1 MVGLKEQLINRVL
14 YCMQDSLQEREL
26 AELRCVL
33 QNVLC
38 TYRIETERQELRVV
52 DDSWQNDLEDYLMA
66 KALEGKSPATVKRY
80 RYELSR
86 LLSYINKAVSNIV
99 DTDVSG
105 YLRTYKRLRNVC
117 NQTLKNVRTVYSS
130 FFSWLRDRNRIRI
143 NPMLLVEQ
151 IKVEKKLKKPYTD
164 MERERMLRTCK
175 SIRDKAIMEIMY
187 STAVRVSELAALNR
201 EDVHF
206 TSKDLTVF
214 GKGAKERVTYLN
226 ERSHMYLRE
235 YLESRTDDN
244 PALFVSE
251 KAPYRRLSKSGLE
264 DLVRRTGQRVDV
276 HAYPHR
282 FRRTA
287 ATNALNRGM
296 PVQEV
301 AQFLG
306 HAKLETTMLYCTVE
320 RESVQYHHKKYL
332 SA

>member
-1 MVGLKEQLINRVL
+1 MKEQLINRVL
-14 YCMQDSLQEREL
+14 YCMQDLLKDEEL
-26 AELRCVL
+26 IELKNVL

-52 DDSWQNDLEDYLMA
+52 DSSWQDDLEDYLMA
-66 KALEGKSPATVKRY
+66 KALEGKSSATVKRY

-86 LLSYINKAVSNIV
+86 LLSYINKDIANI
-99 DTDVSG
+99 TDADISR
-105 YLRTYKRLRNVC
+105 YMRAYKSLRGVC
-117 NQTLKNVRTVYSS
+117 NQTLKNIRAVYSS
-130 FFSWLRDRNRIRI
+130 FFIWLRDRNRVKY
-143 NPMLLVEQ
+143 NPMVLVEQ
-151 IKVEKKLKKPYTD
+151 IKVEQRIKKPYTD
-164 MERERMLRTCK
+164 TEREMMLRTCK
-175 SIRDKAIMEIMY
+175 TVRDKAIMEFMY

-201 EDVHF
+201 DDIRF
-206 TSKDLTVF
+206 TSKDLTVY
-214 GKGAKERVTYLN
+214 GKGAKERITYLN
-226 ERSHMYLRE
+226 ERTHMYLKE

-251 KAPYRRLSKSGLE
+251 KIPHQRLTKGGLE
-264 DLVRRTGQRVDV
+264 DLVRRTGKRVDV
-276 HAYPHR
+276 HAYPHK

-301 AQFLG
+301 AQLLG

-320 RESVQYHHKKYL
+320 RESVQLHHKKYL

>member
-1 MVGLKEQLINRVL
+1 MKEQLINRIL
-14 YCMQDSLQEREL
+14 YCMQDILQEEEIT
-26 AELRCVL
+26 ELRNVL

-38 TYRIETERQELRVV
+38 TYRVEPEQKELRIV
-52 DDSWQNDLEDYLMA
+52 DDSWQDDLEDYLMA

-86 LLSYINKAVSNIV
+86 LLSYINKDVSNI
-99 DTDVSG
+99 TDADISG
-105 YLRTYKRLRNVC
+105 YMRAYKRIRGVC
-117 NQTLKNVRTVYSS
+117 NQTLKNIRAVYSS
-130 FFSWLRDRNRIRI
+130 FFIWLRDRNKIRY
-143 NPMLLVEQ
+143 NPMVLVEQ
-151 IKVEKKLKKPYTD
+151 IKVEQKLKKPYSD
-164 MERERMLRTCK
+164 AERELMLRVCK
-175 SIRDKAIMEIMY
+175 SIRDKAIIEFLY
-187 STAVRVSELAALNR
+187 STAVRVSELTALNR
-201 EDVHF
+201 DDIRF
-206 TSKDLTVF
+206 TSKDLIVY

-226 ERSHMYLRE
+226 ERTHMYLKE
-235 YLESRTDDN
+235 YLDSRTDNN

-251 KAPYRRLSKSGLE
+251 KLPHQRLTKGGLE
-264 DLVRRTGQRVDV
+264 DLIRRTGQRVEV

-301 AQFLG
+301 AQLLG

-320 RESVQYHHKKYL
+320 QESVQLHHKKYL

>member
-1 MVGLKEQLINRVL
+1 
-14 YCMQDSLQEREL
+14 MQDILQEEEIT
-26 AELRCVL
+26 ELRNVL

-38 TYRIETERQELRVV
+38 TYRVEPERKELRIV
-52 DDSWQNDLEDYLMA
+52 DDSWQDDLENYLMA

-86 LLSYINKAVSNIV
+86 LLSYINKDVSNI
-99 DTDVSG
+99 TDADISG
-105 YLRTYKRLRNVC
+105 YMRAYKRIRGVC
-117 NQTLKNVRTVYSS
+117 NQTLKNIRAVYSS
-130 FFSWLRDRNRIRI
+130 FFIWLRDRNKIRY
-143 NPMLLVEQ
+143 NPMVLVEQ
-151 IKVEKKLKKPYTD
+151 IKVEQKLKKLYSD
-164 MERERMLRTCK
+164 AERELMLRVCK
-175 SIRDKAIMEIMY
+175 SIRDKAIIEFLY
-187 STAVRVSELAALNR
+187 STAVRVSELTALNR
-201 EDVHF
+201 DDIRF
-206 TSKDLTVF
+206 TSKDLVVY

-226 ERSHMYLRE
+226 ERTHMYLKE
-235 YLESRTDDN
+235 YLDSRTDNN

-251 KAPYRRLSKSGLE
+251 KLPHQRLTKGGLE
-264 DLVRRTGQRVDV
+264 DLIRRTGQRVEV

-301 AQFLG
+301 ARLLG

-320 RESVQYHHKKYL
+320 QESIQLHHKKYL

>member
-1 MVGLKEQLINRVL
+1 MKEQLINRVL
-14 YCMQDSLQEREL
+14 YCMQDVISEEHLLEL
-26 AELRCVL
+26 KSVL
-33 QNVLC
+33 QNVFC
-38 TYRIETERQELRVV
+38 TYRVESEKAELKVV
-52 DDSWQNDLEDYLMA
+52 DGGWMDELESYLIA
-66 KALEGKSPATVKRY
+66 RALEGKSVATVARY

-86 LLSYINKAVSNIV
+86 LLSYIDKSVMNITES
-99 DTDVSG
+99 DISG
-105 YLRTYKRLRNVC
+105 YMRMYKKIRNIS
-117 NQTLKNVRTVYSS
+117 NQTLKNVRAVFSS
-130 FFSWLRDRNRIRI
+130 FFVWLRDRGKIKT
-143 NPMLLVEQ
+143 NPMVLVEQ
-151 IKVEKKLKKPYTD
+151 VKVEKTIRKPYTD
-164 MERERMLRTCK
+164 TERELMLRNCK
-175 SIRDKAIMEIMY
+175 TLRDKAIMEFMY
-187 STAVRVSELAALNR
+187 STAVRVSELTALNKNDIR
-201 EDVHF
+201 F

-226 ERSHMYLRE
+226 ERAHMYLKE

-251 KAPYRRLSKSGLE
+251 KLPYQRLTKNGVE
-264 DLVRRTGQRVDV
+264 DIIRRTGQRVDV

-301 AQFLG
+301 AQLLG

-320 RESVQYHHKKYL
+320 QESVQFHHKKYL